1 MLRKLS
7 GEMNY
12 LGSIFPPVSSC
23 MHPQRTNKDPRATI
37 ALGSVLASMCRF
49 ALGARSLGGKNSSF
63 GAKIAAEHVGD
74 LLARRCALAELS
86 SEIAVGVG
94 RSDEVVGDP
103 TRWISPAILLLIDAR
118 RADVLRHLVGP
129 WHRRTSAPSP

>member
-1 MLRKLS
+1 MTDASKIERRD
-7 GEMNY
+7 EY
-12 LGSIFPPVSSC
+12 LGSDFPPVSSC

-103 TRWISPAILLLIDAR
+103 DPLDLACYLVAR
-118 RADVLRHLVGP
+118 
-129 WHRRTSAPSP
+129 